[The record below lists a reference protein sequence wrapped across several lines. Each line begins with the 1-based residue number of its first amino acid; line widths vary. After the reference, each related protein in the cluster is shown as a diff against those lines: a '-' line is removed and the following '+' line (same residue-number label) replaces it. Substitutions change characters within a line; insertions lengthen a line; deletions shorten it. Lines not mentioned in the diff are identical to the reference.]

1 MSRFNFSVCHLNLAV
16 SGSMS
21 EGATSLRISPV
32 LAALVSSSSLVTIS
46 QEAGAARG
54 SGSLVTSPHSAE
66 W

>member
-1 MSRFNFSVCHLNLAV
+1 
-16 SGSMS
+16 MS

-32 LAALVSSSSLVTIS
+32 VAALVSSSSLVTIS

-54 SGSLVTSPHSAE
+54 SGSLATSPHSAAE